1 MGDGDTFVNAV
12 IGAVATALL
21 SGFVPLA
28 PLLGGGIAGYLEGGD
43 RNDGFRVGLYSGVIG
58 LAVSLVLFAVVF
70 VFLAAFLAF
79 VPEALGLFGA
89 AGLLVLVLGT
99 LTTAAYFLGLSAL
112 GGWLGN
118 YVRYDTTIGDR

>member
-1 MGDGDTFVNAV
+1 MGEGDPFVNAI

-28 PLLGGGIAGYLEGGD
+28 PLLGGGMAGYLEGGKRD
-43 RNDGFRVGLYSGVIG
+43 DGVRVGLLSGVIG
-58 LAVSLVLFAVVF
+58 LAISLVFFVVVF

-79 VPEALGLFGA
+79 VPEALGVFGA
-89 AGLLVLVLGT
+89 MGLFVLVIGT
-99 LTTAAYFLGLSAL
+99 LSAAAYFLVLSAL

-118 YVRYDTTIGDR
+118 YVKYDTTIGD

>member
-1 MGDGDTFVNAV
+1 MGEGDTFINAV

-21 SGFVPLA
+21 SGFVPFA
-28 PLLGGGIAGYLEGGD
+28 PLLGGGIAGYLEGGRRD
-43 RNDGFRVGLYSGVIG
+43 DGVRVGFLSGVIG
-58 LAVSLVLFAVVF
+58 LAISLVFFVVVF

-79 VPEALGLFGA
+79 VPEALGVFGA
-89 AGLLVLVLGT
+89 AGLFVLVLGT

-118 YVRYDTTIGDR
+118 YIRYDTNVGD

>member
-1 MGDGDTFVNAV
+1 MGEGDTFVNAV

-28 PLLGGGIAGYLEGGD
+28 PLLGGGIAGYLEGGERD
-43 RNDGFRVGLYSGVIG
+43 DGVRVGFLSGVIG
-58 LAVSLVLFAVVF
+58 LAISLVFFVIVF
-70 VFLAAFLAF
+70 VFLAAVLTF
-79 VPEALGLFGA
+79 VPEALGVFGA
-89 AGLLVLVLGT
+89 MGLLVLVLGT

-118 YVRYDTTIGDR
+118 YVKYDTTIGD

>member
-1 MGDGDTFVNAV
+1 MGEGDTLVNAI

-28 PLLGGGIAGYLEGGD
+28 PLLGGGIAGYLEGGKRD
-43 RNDGFRVGLYSGVIG
+43 DGVRVGLLSGVIG
-58 LAVSLVLFAVVF
+58 LAISLVFFVVVF

-79 VPEALGLFGA
+79 VPEALGVFGA
-89 AGLLVLVLGT
+89 MGLLVLVLGT
-99 LTTAAYFLGLSAL
+99 VMTAAYFLGLSAL

-118 YVRYDTTIGDR
+118 YVRYDTTIGD

>member
-1 MGDGDTFVNAV
+1 MGEGDTLVNAI

-28 PLLGGGIAGYLEGGD
+28 PLLGGGMAGYLEGGKRD
-43 RNDGFRVGLYSGVIG
+43 DGVRVGLLSGVIG
-58 LAVSLVLFAVVF
+58 LAISLVFFVVVF

-79 VPEALGLFGA
+79 VPEALGVFGA
-89 AGLLVLVLGT
+89 MGLLVLVLGT
-99 LTTAAYFLGLSAL
+99 VMTAAYFLGLSAL

-118 YVRYDTTIGDR
+118 YVRYDTTIGD

>member
-1 MGDGDTFVNAV
+1 MGEGDTFVNAV

-28 PLLGGGIAGYLEGGD
+28 PLLGGGIAGYLEGGERD
-43 RNDGFRVGLYSGVIG
+43 DGVRVGLLSGVVG
-58 LAVSLVLFAVVF
+58 LAISLVFFAVVF

-79 VPEALGLFGA
+79 VPEALGVFGA
-89 AGLLVLVLGT
+89 TGLLVLVLGT
-99 LTTAAYFLGLSAL
+99 VMTAAYFLGLSAL

-118 YVRYDTTIGDR
+118 YVKYDTTIGD

>member
-1 MGDGDTFVNAV
+1 MGAGDTFVNAI

-28 PLLGGGIAGYLEGGD
+28 PLLGGGIAGYLEGGERD
-43 RNDGFRVGLYSGVIG
+43 DGVRVGLLSGVIG
-58 LAVSLVLFAVVF
+58 LAISLVFFVVVF

-79 VPEALGLFGA
+79 VPEALGVFGA
-89 AGLLVLVLGT
+89 MGLLVLVLGT
-99 LTTAAYFLGLSAL
+99 VMTAAYFLGLSAL

-118 YVRYDTTIGDR
+118 YVRYDTTIGD

>member
-1 MGDGDTFVNAV
+1 MGEGDTFVNAV

-28 PLLGGGIAGYLEGGD
+28 PLLGGGIAGYLEGGSRD
-43 RNDGFRVGLYSGVIG
+43 DGVRVGFLSGVIG
-58 LAVSLVLFAVVF
+58 LAMSLVFFVVVF

-79 VPEALGLFGA
+79 VPEALGVFGA
-89 AGLLVLVLGT
+89 MGLLVLVLGAV
-99 LTTAAYFLGLSAL
+99 TTAAYFLGLSAL

-118 YVRYDTTIGDR
+118 YVRYDTTIGD

>member
-1 MGDGDTFVNAV
+1 MGEGDTFVNAV

-28 PLLGGGIAGYLEGGD
+28 PLLGGGLAGYLEGGE
-43 RNDGFRVGLYSGVIG
+43 RADGVRVGFLSGVIG
-58 LAVSLVLFAVVF
+58 LAISLVFFVLVF
-70 VFLAAFLAF
+70 VFLAAVLAIA
-79 VPEALGLFGA
+79 PEALGVFGA
-89 AGLLVLVLGT
+89 MGLLVLVLGT

-118 YVRYDTTIGDR
+118 YVKYDTTIGD

>member
-1 MGDGDTFVNAV
+1 MGEGDTFVNAV

-21 SGFVPLA
+21 SGFVPFA
-28 PLLGGGIAGYLEGGD
+28 PLLGGGIAGYLEGGERD
-43 RNDGFRVGLYSGVIG
+43 DGFRVGLLSGVIG
-58 LAVSLVLFAVVF
+58 LAISLVFFVVVF

-79 VPEALGLFGA
+79 VPEALGVFGA

-99 LTTAAYFLGLSAL
+99 VMTAAYFLGLSAL

-118 YVRYDTTIGDR
+118 YVKYDTTIGD

>member
-1 MGDGDTFVNAV
+1 MAEGDTLVNAI

-28 PLLGGGIAGYLEGGD
+28 PLLGGGIAGYLEGGERD
-43 RNDGFRVGLYSGVIG
+43 DGVRVGLLSGVVG
-58 LAVSLVLFAVVF
+58 LAISLVFFMVVF

-79 VPEALGLFGA
+79 VPEALGVFGA
-89 AGLLVLVLGT
+89 VGLLVLVLGT
-99 LTTAAYFLGLSAL
+99 VMTAAYFLGLSAL

-118 YVRYDTTIGDR
+118 YVKHDTTIGN

>member
-1 MGDGDTFVNAV
+1 MGEGDTFVNAV

-28 PLLGGGIAGYLEGGD
+28 PLLGGGLAGYLEGGK
-43 RNDGFRVGLYSGVIG
+43 RADGVRVGFLSGVIG
-58 LAVSLVLFAVVF
+58 LAISLVFFVVVF
-70 VFLAAFLAF
+70 VFLAALLAF
-79 VPEALGLFGA
+79 VPDALGVFGA
-89 AGLLVLVLGT
+89 MGLFVLVLGT

-118 YVRYDTTIGDR
+118 YVKYDTTIGD

>member
-1 MGDGDTFVNAV
+1 MGDGDTLVNAV

-21 SGFVPLA
+21 SVFVPLA

-43 RNDGFRVGLYSGVIG
+43 RNDGFRVGLYSGVIS

-99 LTTAAYFLGLSAL
+99 LSTAAYFLGLSAL

-118 YVRYDTTIGDR
+118 YVRYDTAIGDR

>member
-1 MGDGDTFVNAV
+1 MAEGDTLVNAL

-28 PLLGGGIAGYLEGGD
+28 PLLGGGIAGYLEGGERD
-43 RNDGFRVGLYSGVIG
+43 DGVRVGLLSGVVG
-58 LAVSLVLFAVVF
+58 LAISLVFFVVVF
-70 VFLAAFLAF
+70 VFLTVFLAF
-79 VPEALGLFGA
+79 APEALGLFGA
-89 AGLLVLVLGT
+89 MGLLVLVLGT

-118 YVRYDTTIGDR
+118 YVRYDTTIGD

>member
-1 MGDGDTFVNAV
+1 MAEGDTLVNAI

-28 PLLGGGIAGYLEGGD
+28 PLLGGGIAGYLEGGERD
-43 RNDGFRVGLYSGVIG
+43 DGVRVGLLSGAVG
-58 LAVSLVLFAVVF
+58 LAISLVFFVVVF

-79 VPEALGLFGA
+79 VPEALGVFGA
-89 AGLLVLVLGT
+89 VGLLVLVLGT
-99 LTTAAYFLGLSAL
+99 VMTAAYFLGLSAL

-118 YVRYDTTIGDR
+118 YVKHDTTIGD

>member
-1 MGDGDTFVNAV
+1 MGEGDTLVNAI

-28 PLLGGGIAGYLEGGD
+28 PLLGGGIAGYLEGGKRD
-43 RNDGFRVGLYSGVIG
+43 DGVRVGLLSGVIG
-58 LAVSLVLFAVVF
+58 LAISLVFFVVVF

-79 VPEALGLFGA
+79 VPEALGVFGA
-89 AGLLVLVLGT
+89 MGLLVLVLGT
-99 LTTAAYFLGLSAL
+99 VMTAAYFLGLSAL

-118 YVRYDTTIGDR
+118 YVKYDTTIGD

>member
-1 MGDGDTFVNAV
+1 MGEGDTFVNAV

-21 SGFVPLA
+21 SGFVPLT
-28 PLLGGGIAGYLEGGD
+28 PLLGGCIAGYFEGGERD
-43 RNDGFRVGLYSGVIG
+43 DGVRVGLLSGVVG
-58 LAVSLVLFAVVF
+58 LAISLVFFIIVF

-89 AGLLVLVLGT
+89 MGLLVLVVGT
-99 LTTAAYFLGLSAL
+99 VMTVAYFLGLSAL

-118 YVRYDTTIGDR
+118 YVRYDTTIGD

>member
-1 MGDGDTFVNAV
+1 MGDGDTLVNAV

-28 PLLGGGIAGYLEGGD
+28 PLLGGGIAGYLEGGE
-43 RNDGFRVGLYSGVIG
+43 REDGVRVGFLSGVIG

-99 LTTAAYFLGLSAL
+99 VMTAAYFLGLSAL

-118 YVRYDTTIGDR
+118 YVKYDTTIGD

>member
-1 MGDGDTFVNAV
+1 MEEGDTFVNAV

-28 PLLGGGIAGYLEGGD
+28 PLLGGGIAGYLEGGERD
-43 RNDGFRVGLYSGVIG
+43 DGVRVGFLSGVIG
-58 LAVSLVLFAVVF
+58 LAISLIFFVVVF

-79 VPEALGLFGA
+79 VPEALGVFGA
-89 AGLLVLVLGT
+89 MGLLVLALGT
-99 LTTAAYFLGLSAL
+99 VMTAAYFLGLSAL

-118 YVRYDTTIGDR
+118 YVKYDTTIGD

>member
-1 MGDGDTFVNAV
+1 MAEGDTFVNAI

-28 PLLGGGIAGYLEGGD
+28 PLLGGGIAGYLEGGERD
-43 RNDGFRVGLYSGVIG
+43 DGVRVGLLSGVVG
-58 LAVSLVLFAVVF
+58 LAISLVFFVVVF
-70 VFLAAFLAF
+70 VFLTVVLALA
-79 VPEALGLFGA
+79 PEALGVFGA
-89 AGLLVLVLGT
+89 MGLLVLVLGT

-118 YVRYDTTIGDR
+118 YVRYDTTIGD

>member
-1 MGDGDTFVNAV
+1 MGEGDTFVNAV

-28 PLLGGGIAGYLEGGD
+28 PLLGGCIAGYLEGGERD
-43 RNDGFRVGLYSGVIG
+43 DGVRVGLLSGVVG
-58 LAVSLVLFAVVF
+58 LAISLVFFVVVF

-79 VPEALGLFGA
+79 VPEALGVFGA
-89 AGLLVLVLGT
+89 MGLLVIVLGT
-99 LTTAAYFLGLSAL
+99 ITAAAYFLGLSAL

-118 YVRYDTTIGDR
+118 YVKYDTTIGD